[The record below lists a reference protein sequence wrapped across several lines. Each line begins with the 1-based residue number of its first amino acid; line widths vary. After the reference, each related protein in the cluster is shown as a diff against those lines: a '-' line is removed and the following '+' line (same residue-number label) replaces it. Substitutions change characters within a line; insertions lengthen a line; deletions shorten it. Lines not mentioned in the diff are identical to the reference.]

1 MRLCSVWSF
10 FIQGCWF
17 LSIYLPA
24 ISVSAIIEGVRIK
37 TRLSHIFMKNEFRV
51 YFIRKPD
58 YAPFV
63 YVTIP
68 LHSLV
73 TSYLR
78 HLDVVSAKTGL
89 SPCGLDPV
97 FVLKTKATRWC
108 PRESTQSRSDEI
120 SFQLTDF
127 Q

>member
-1 MRLCSVWSF
+1 METNNM
-10 FIQGCWF
+10 QK
-17 LSIYLPA
+17 
-24 ISVSAIIEGVRIK
+24 IEGVRIK
-37 TRLSHIFMKNEFRV
+37 TRLSHIFMKIS
-51 YFIRKPD
+51 FIRKPD
-58 YAPFV
+58 YASFV

-120 SFQLTDF
+120 SVQLTDF
-127 Q
+127 

>member
-1 MRLCSVWSF
+1 
-10 FIQGCWF
+10 
-17 LSIYLPA
+17 
-24 ISVSAIIEGVRIK
+24 
-37 TRLSHIFMKNEFRV
+37 MKYELRV

-58 YAPFV
+58 YASFV

-120 SFQLTDF
+120 SVQLTDF
-127 Q
+127 

>member
-1 MRLCSVWSF
+1 
-10 FIQGCWF
+10 
-17 LSIYLPA
+17 
-24 ISVSAIIEGVRIK
+24 
-37 TRLSHIFMKNEFRV
+37 MKNEFRV

-58 YAPFV
+58 YASFV

-68 LHSLV
+68 LHSLI

-78 HLDVVSAKTGL
+78 HLDVV

-108 PRESTQSRSDEI
+108 PRESTQSRTDVI
-120 SFQLTDF
+120 SVQLTDLIIL
-127 Q
+127 

>member
-1 MRLCSVWSF
+1 
-10 FIQGCWF
+10 
-17 LSIYLPA
+17 
-24 ISVSAIIEGVRIK
+24 
-37 TRLSHIFMKNEFRV
+37 MKNELRV

-58 YAPFV
+58 YASFV

-120 SFQLTDF
+120 FLIFNNFILNIWWNNLLEHFRMIFKQNF
-127 Q
+127 V